1 MMLPN
6 AFLPNGLTG
15 CWAAIC
21 ALISVPI
28 GTKYLSGVPD
38 KFSLPGSLINGNC
51 PSKISLKK
59 ILPTVVI
66 K

>member
-51 PSKISLKK
+51 PSRYH
-59 ILPTVVI
+59 
-66 K
+66 